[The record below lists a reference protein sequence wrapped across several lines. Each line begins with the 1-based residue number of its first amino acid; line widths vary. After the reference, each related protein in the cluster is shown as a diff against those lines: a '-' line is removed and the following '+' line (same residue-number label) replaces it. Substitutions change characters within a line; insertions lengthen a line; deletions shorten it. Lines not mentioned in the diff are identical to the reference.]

1 MNSGLEE
8 AFVPSPQQKQLTSTS
23 LQEGRPSVAD
33 LRRSFEQTNTGTQRN
48 AHSFETPRYR
58 LDRGSIS
65 IRHAAGNSVDRNLRE
80 RKDVETEVFKT
91 PSAHRTNKLE
101 APPGSGEKLGELKP
115 RNTGLTLPGQI
126 PDGESIPTSAI
137 RTPPSLPV
145 SKSSRSHHEM
155 MKSRTLGT
163 PKTLPAKFYTVADD
177 VKRRLPPKID
187 VHASGI
193 EKGEKYSHSSP
204 YHPLL
209 LCNSDKQDR
218 VKTNGAQRDLNPIV
232 VSKSSQLIPLRRSI
246 DFGTQ
251 TDLSFPVILGP
262 DPEPPIQL
270 PFRNSKV
277 ADLRKLF
284 DRRSPKPLL
293 SFSRRHRQSIP
304 GLNTDSSSRRRVLH
318 RTTSSSI
325 LSSPL
330 STKTSTPPELTTKIS
345 TNDFSCDFLNEKKYP
360 VVQEATR
367 SSTKVRHSP
376 PKGGPDSRARD
387 RTQTSNESPLKDHIK
402 HFEHLHTRAHSRETR
417 IHDTIQASSFPPT
430 VEAPVPTA
438 PTAVESHH
446 PIRRV
451 WRRISSSFAQS
462 LEGGHENSHYRSS
475 YQESSTSFD
484 HSRSPHQ
491 RSLFPLLP
499 ARKSFAFMQRFSS
512 NGTHNLFGLDGANQS
527 VPDADIFMNPD
538 AAHGTTNL
546 ARHPSHTSTT
556 SHNTSL
562 PAQDELRRLAQ
573 RDAFR
578 DKQTQKKRDKEL
590 AKHERRERRKERR
603 LAKQAGKQTRR
614 TVSRAGSTAEAETS
628 STKER
633 AWGQQTASGFMV
645 RQARLGSDELQS
657 PKPYRPGQVK
667 KIVNMYKEKSNS
679 LLRIASGHWGS
690 SMEQVKGKGKEKD
703 ERTLY

>member
-1 MNSGLEE
+1 MSSGLEE

-58 LDRGSIS
+58 LDRRSIS
-65 IRHAAGNSVDRNLRE
+65 IRHAAGNSVDRNSRE

-218 VKTNGAQRDLNPIV
+218 VKTNGAQRDLNLIF

-251 TDLSFPVILGP
+251 TDLSFPPETCSASHNFIEHPV
-262 DPEPPIQL
+262 EPPFDEDINTARTYHQNQYERFL
-270 PFRNSKV
+270 MRLLEREEISCSTGSNS
-277 ADLRKLF
+277 
-284 DRRSPKPLL
+284 
-293 SFSRRHRQSIP
+293 
-304 GLNTDSSSRRRVLH
+304 
-318 RTTSSSI
+318 
-325 LSSPL
+325 
-330 STKTSTPPELTTKIS
+330 
-345 TNDFSCDFLNEKKYP
+345 
-360 VVQEATR
+360 VVHE
-367 SSTKVRHSP
+367 
-376 PKGGPDSRARD
+376 
-387 RTQTSNESPLKDHIK
+387 
-402 HFEHLHTRAHSRETR
+402 
-417 IHDTIQASSFPPT
+417 

-679 LLRIASGHWGS
+679 LLRIASGHWGNS
-690 SMEQVKGKGKEKD
+690 TEQVKGKGKEKD

>member
-1 MNSGLEE
+1 MSSGLE
-8 AFVPSPQQKQLTSTS
+8 AAVMPSPQQKQLTSTS
-23 LQEGRPSVAD
+23 LQKGRPSVAD

-48 AHSFETPRYR
+48 AHSFETPRHR
-58 LDRGSIS
+58 LDMESIS
-65 IRHAAGNSVDRNLRE
+65 IRRAAGNSVDRNSHE

-101 APPGSGEKLGELKP
+101 TPPGTGEKLGELKP
-115 RNTGLTLPGQI
+115 RNTGLALSGQI
-126 PDGESIPTSAI
+126 PDGESTPTSAI
-137 RTPPSLPV
+137 RTPPSFPPETCSASHNFIEHPV
-145 SKSSRSHHEM
+145 
-155 MKSRTLGT
+155 
-163 PKTLPAKFYTVADD
+163 
-177 VKRRLPPKID
+177 
-187 VHASGI
+187 
-193 EKGEKYSHSSP
+193 
-204 YHPLL
+204 
-209 LCNSDKQDR
+209 
-218 VKTNGAQRDLNPIV
+218 
-232 VSKSSQLIPLRRSI
+232 
-246 DFGTQ
+246 
-251 TDLSFPVILGP
+251 
-262 DPEPPIQL
+262 EPPFDENI
-270 PFRNSKV
+270 NSARTYHQNQYERFLV
-277 ADLRKLF
+277 R
-284 DRRSPKPLL
+284 LL
-293 SFSRRHRQSIP
+293 EREE
-304 GLNTDSSSRRRVLH
+304 
-318 RTTSSSI
+318 TSCVTGSNS
-325 LSSPL
+325 
-330 STKTSTPPELTTKIS
+330 
-345 TNDFSCDFLNEKKYP
+345 
-360 VVQEATR
+360 VVHE
-367 SSTKVRHSP
+367 
-376 PKGGPDSRARD
+376 
-387 RTQTSNESPLKDHIK
+387 
-402 HFEHLHTRAHSRETR
+402 
-417 IHDTIQASSFPPT
+417 

-679 LLRIASGHWGS
+679 LLRIASGHWGNS
-690 SMEQVKGKGKEKD
+690 TEQVKGKGKEKD
-703 ERTLY
+703 KRTLY